1 MDDDVRDELARLSAR
16 AYGPDA
22 DIAVDPA
29 AVARLSELEEQERLR
44 RATDPDATPSGPADV
59 FLPLPLDG
67 AAVRETPAA
76 AGIGTA
82 ADTTGTDSA
91 GGTSTVEAIAGADPA
106 DPANPAPHPDPAR
119 DAEADPD
126 EDAEGAASTSPG
138 RRRRRRPAM
147 RSQRS
152 LWMWAGT
159 IAAVAAVTSAATAV
173 GTTFAPV
180 SRSAGV
186 AQVDTLQVDPSFVP
200 PPLFWPTPDGVTGY
214 DDFFGLTAVV
224 GALRV
229 YSDDAE
235 NLCLYLVPS
244 EDIADTDSSYR
255 GGQVYG
261 GCGAGVFAPTA
272 QLVVSDDAP
281 AELQERFPVGTSLQ
295 FVLDGERI
303 GVFSD
308 AE

>member
-1 MDDDVRDELARLSAR
+1 MDDEVRDELARLRAR
-16 AYGPDA
+16 AFGPDA
-22 DIAVDPA
+22 DITADPA

-44 RATDPDATPSGPADV
+44 RATAPDATPSGPADGL
-59 FLPLPLDG
+59 LPDDGTPDG
-67 AAVRETPAA
+67 AAAAETPA
-76 AGIGTA
+76 AGIGTP

-91 GGTSTVEAIAGADPA
+91 GATTTGADPA
-106 DPANPAPHPDPAR
+106 DPTDPAPHPAH
-119 DAEADPD
+119 DADADPD

-138 RRRRRRPAM
+138 RRRRRRPAV
-147 RSQRS
+147 RSQRT
-152 LWMWAGT
+152 LWLWAGT